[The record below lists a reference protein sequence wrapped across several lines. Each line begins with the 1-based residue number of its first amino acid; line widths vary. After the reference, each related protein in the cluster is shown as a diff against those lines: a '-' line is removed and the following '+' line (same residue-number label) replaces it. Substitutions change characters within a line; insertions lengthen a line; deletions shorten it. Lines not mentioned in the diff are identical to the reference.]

1 MRGIHIER
9 GILLGL
15 LLLALFVTARA
26 RAESA
31 AFVDGV
37 LHVPEVLVVDALS
50 PHMVANAEL
59 HLNDEGTLDVVASST
74 TPLARLQSISTTAQ
88 LTRGDIAIIHITALK
103 SWECVQLNP
112 VQVVRQANAFY
123 LAVTE
128 QPVPDNVR
136 CLPGSTPV
144 QTQVNIDT
152 LPLQPGDYQ
161 VYAHG
166 RHISF
171 TVLAP

>member
-9 GILLGL
+9 SILLGL
-15 LLLALFVTARA
+15 LLLALTVTARV

-31 AFVDGV
+31 VYTDGV
-37 LHVPEVLVVDALS
+37 LHVPEVLVLDSLT
-50 PHMVANAEL
+50 PHMVSNAEL
-59 HLNDEGTLDVVASST
+59 HITAAGTLEVVTSST
-74 TPLARLQSISTTAQ
+74 SPMARLQSISTNAEV
-88 LTRGDIAIIHITALK
+88 TRGDIAIIHVTTLK
-103 SWECVQLNP
+103 HWECVQLNP
-112 VQVVRQANAFY
+112 VRVVQQAKAFY

-136 CLPGSTPV
+136 CLPGSEPV
-144 QTQVNIDT
+144 LTQVQIDT
-152 LPLQPGDYQ
+152 LPLQPGEYQ

-166 RHISF
+166 RHIAF